1 MTYTSYDVD
10 LQSHVPFRAG
20 IDRIYIHEF
29 IESNPQKK
37 IYFGGMNRHFQ
48 AKHDKY

>member
-10 LQSHVPFRAG
+10 LHSHVPFEGG

-29 IESNPQKK
+29 IESNPQK